1 MWRAIGLKGK
11 KKNIPLVVSNSVC
24 RVSLTDFPRELNSTY
39 ISIEISFQYCVAKRG
54 WEREGGSG
62 YCRWFRCLLSSS
74 GWITI
79 TLIDKT
85 PPPPTWKVLPAL
97 CHCFGWTT
105 CMCSFAPHI
114 EKKVHL
120 VFGTNTQVKLW
131 TLIGFDLDLT
141 KQFII
146 LNCWTFSGWINCKSL

>member
-1 MWRAIGLKGK
+1 MWRAIELKEK
-11 KKNIPLVVSNSVC
+11 KINLLVVSNSVC

-39 ISIEISFQYCVAKRG
+39 ISIEISFQNCVAKKG

-85 PPPPTWKVLPAL
+85 PPPPTYKVLPAL

-114 EKKVHL
+114 EKKGASGL
-120 VFGTNTQVKLW
+120 RYKYPSKALSSNWIWLRSNQTIYYPKL
-131 TLIGFDLDLT
+131 LDVLRMD
-141 KQFII
+141 
-146 LNCWTFSGWINCKSL
+146 